1 MPNPSLRALHLYPV
15 KSLAGFAPGEALVRP
30 WGLTGDRRW
39 LLTGAD
45 GTMLTQRGNPRLAL
59 VTATPLGEGGLE
71 VSAPGQGSL
80 RVDVPPPD
88 TTVAVEVWRD
98 KVEAVPADP
107 AADAWFSAYL
117 DTEVRLV
124 HMDDPARR
132 RSIDPAYSR
141 PGETV
146 SFADGFPL
154 LITTTASLDALNSL
168 IAQGDHADEG
178 PLPMNRFRPNAVIDG
193 TAPWAEDGWSRLRIG
208 EVSFRV
214 VKPCGRCVITTTDQ
228 RTAERGKE
236 PLRTLARHQRTGDR
250 LVFGQNLIPEGSGT
264 LRLGDPVEVVERE
277 AGAGR

>member
-15 KSLAGFAPGEALVRP
+15 KSLAGSAPAEALVRP

-59 VTATPLGEGGLE
+59 VTATPLGEGGVE
-71 VSAPGQGSL
+71 ISAPGRGSL
-80 RVDVPPPD
+80 RVDVPSPD
-88 TTVAVEVWRD
+88 TTVPVEVWRD

-107 AADAWFSAYL
+107 AAGAWFSAYL
-117 DTEVRLV
+117 DTEVHLV

-146 SFADGFPL
+146 SFADGFPF

-193 TAPWAEDGWSRLRIG
+193 TAPWAEDGWSRVRIG

-214 VKPCGRCVITTTDQ
+214 VKPCSRCVITTTDQ

-236 PLRTLARHQRTGDR
+236 PLRTLARHRRTGDR

-264 LRLGDPVEVVERE
+264 LRPGDPVEVVERE
-277 AGAGR
+277 AGAGH